1 MSTTYIV
8 TIHRDP
14 PGYSPGTWEY
24 RVSPKGAPGTISF
37 DGGYSSS
44 THAKEAGLAFARRF
58 VADTG
63 GTVKFVSRS
72 EDE

>member
-8 TIHRDP
+8 TLHRDP

-37 DGGYSSS
+37 DGGYSSAA
-44 THAKEAGLAFARRF
+44 HAAEAGVALARRF